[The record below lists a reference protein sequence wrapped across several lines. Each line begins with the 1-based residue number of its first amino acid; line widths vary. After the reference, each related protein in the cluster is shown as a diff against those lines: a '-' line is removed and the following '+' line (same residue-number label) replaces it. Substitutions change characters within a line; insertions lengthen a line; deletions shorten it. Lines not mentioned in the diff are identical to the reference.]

1 MVNGRTNISMKTIF
15 FDYLNAHEHSGAI
28 IAHLP
33 SGSIIFEMGT
43 HIRGWF

>member
-1 MVNGRTNISMKTIF
+1 MFEVWVVNGRTNISMKTNF

-33 SGSIIFEMGT
+33 
-43 HIRGWF
+43 RGGQSSF